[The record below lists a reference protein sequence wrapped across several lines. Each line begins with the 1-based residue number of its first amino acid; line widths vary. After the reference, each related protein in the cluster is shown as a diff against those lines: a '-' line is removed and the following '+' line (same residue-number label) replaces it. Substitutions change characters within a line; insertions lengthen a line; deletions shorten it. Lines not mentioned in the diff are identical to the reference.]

1 MLIKSLVIILDIS
14 PRSCNNGST
23 YVRVHSNYCLPY
35 TVETWKY
42 LDRMQRTIL
51 MWWTYIP
58 TFKLAHLNKG
68 SSVTVIYRNVIY
80 QNIQKNIRFTVQQGH
95 SKVKRDD
102 S

>member
-1 MLIKSLVIILDIS
+1 
-14 PRSCNNGST
+14 
-23 YVRVHSNYCLPY
+23 
-35 TVETWKY
+35 
-42 LDRMQRTIL
+42 

-58 TFKLAHLNKG
+58 TFKLAHLDKG

-80 QNIQKNIRFTVQQGH
+80 QNIQKNSRFTVQQGQ